1 MHPLLCSLQN
11 VIYWGTSAA
20 FLPDSLPY
28 LIALPVPVSPH
39 MYVYIIIYIYIFCPG
54 LGFVFAQVLAFP
66 VHCVCDHAGRG
77 NCLELKGCVGSLNL
91 FVSIL
96 PFGAKFMPLH
106 MLDNHTP

>member
-39 MYVYIIIYIYIFCPG
+39 MYVYIIIYIYIY
-54 LGFVFAQVLAFP
+54 FAQVWVLFLP
-66 VHCVCDHAGRG
+66 RSWHSLSTVCV
-77 NCLELKGCVGSLNL
+77 
-91 FVSIL
+91 I
-96 PFGAKFMPLH
+96 
-106 MLDNHTP
+106 MLGGVTAWN